1 MPKSPCFWR
10 KLSSS
15 TFMLYFKTRKLQP
28 LLKIRS
34 WVSLGQ
40 WLVHPW
46 TLTWDRVSVSLG
58 LDVRE
63 WNWSGATSG
72 HHCHSR
78 LPGVWG
84 KSPWQRDEVCLSPDQ
99 IPLSFVI
106 PSLVSE
112 SKSEVAQ
119 SCPTL
124 CDPVDCSPPGSS
136 VHGILQARMLEWVA
150 ISFSR
155 GSSWPGDQTQVS
167 CITGRGFILR
177 EALVL
182 WSWA

>member
-1 MPKSPCFWR
+1 
-10 KLSSS
+10 
-15 TFMLYFKTRKLQP
+15 MLYFKTRKLQP

-46 TLTWDRVSVSLG
+46 TLTWGRVSVSLG
-58 LDVRE
+58 LDVRA
-63 WNWSGATSG
+63 WNWSRATSG

-78 LPGVWG
+78 LQGVWG

-99 IPLSFVI
+99 ISLSNVI
-106 PSLVSE
+106 PSLFSE
-112 SKSEVAQ
+112 SESEVAQ

-124 CDPVDCSPPGSS
+124 FDPMYCSLPGSS
-136 VHGILQARMLEWVA
+136 VHGILQARIPEWIA

-155 GSSWPGDQTQVS
+155 GSSQPTDRTQVS
-167 CITGRGFILR
+167 CIAGRRFILR

-182 WSWA
+182 WTWA